1 MENVILY
8 NQVKVPILGLG
19 TFMISSEDTERSV
32 YMALKGGYRLI
43 DTANAYLNE
52 EAVGK
57 AISRAIKEGI
67 VRREEIFVSTKI
79 WATLYEKE
87 EAVSDTL
94 ARLGLEYVDLLF
106 IHQPS
111 GNFVAGYRK
120 LEQSYRDGVA
130 RSLGISNMHGDK
142 LERLL
147 AAAKVKPHVIQL
159 EAHPYCTEREVM
171 ERMAEY
177 GTRLMGWYPLGHG
190 DAELIK
196 EPIFARLS
204 EKYRKSPAQ
213 IILRWHT
220 QMGFITIP
228 GSKNPDHIRDN
239 LNIFDFRLTVEEMS
253 EIAELDG
260 KKKYYEPDNATE
272 EKYATMHLPFEE
284 SR

>member
-111 GNFVAGYRK
+111 GNFVVGYRK
-120 LEQSYRDGVA
+120 LEQAYRDGVA

-159 EAHPYCTEREVM
+159 EAHPYCTEQEVM

>member
-106 IHQPS
+106 IHQLS

-120 LEQSYRDGVA
+120 LEQAYRDGVA
-130 RSLGISNMHGDK
+130 RSLVISNMHGDK

-228 GSKNPDHIRDN
+228 GSKNPDYIRDN